1 MCPTWVMFLVFCIIL
16 YTLKFSNINICDIP
30 LGVILAVIAVSYY
43 VYMNNNKENF
53 TSDRKIR
60 VYNFNTKWCG
70 WSKKFQPEWNKFTA
84 AINSL
89 DNKDEYEVKDIKC
102 DDIENDANLKALTK
116 KYKVQGYPH
125 IVIENTDGNMMPYK
139 GERMAEELYNTVKD
153 L

>member
-1 MCPTWVMFLVFCIIL
+1 
-16 YTLKFSNINICDIP
+16 
-30 LGVILAVIAVSYY
+30 
-43 VYMNNNKENF
+43 MNNNKENF
-53 TSDRKIR
+53 TSDRKIK
-60 VYNFNTKWCG
+60 VYNFNTTWCG
-70 WSKKFQPEWNKFTA
+70 WSKKFQPEWNKFSEKIKT
-84 AINSL
+84 L

-102 DDIENDANLKALTK
+102 DDIENDSNLKALTK